1 MAGYDLAAM
10 ERAVQQCDRN
20 IVVFREAIAK
30 EEATR
35 VDYVKIVTE
44 LKRKA
49 QVEALSIVSR
59 SVKGK

>member
-35 VDYVKIVTE
+35 IEYVKIVTE

-49 QVEALSIVSR
+49 QTEALSIVARGVR
-59 SVKGK
+59 SK